1 MAGNK
6 ETNSSEKSI
15 AGFGREIRGGHS
27 NNKIKPKKQK
37 AVGPTM
43 TIMVSLPTV
52 SLAA

>member
-1 MAGNK
+1 LARK
-6 ETNSSEKSI
+6 FKKWREIKRPI
-15 AGFGREIRGGHS
+15 PLGREIRGGHS